1 MYVSYTRVKIII
13 IIIIVGSVPAVYI
26 PLHAAKLPFIIETSL
41 V

>member
-13 IIIIVGSVPAVYI
+13 IIVGSVTAVYI
-26 PLHAAKLPFIIETSL
+26 PLHAAKLSFIIETSL